1 MLKLDRCSKCGKNM
15 KGQIYTDGK
24 EYFCKECFEKLM
36 KKALEEV
43 VFEDDDGYQD

>member
-1 MLKLDRCSKCGKNM
+1 MLKLNRCSKCGKHM

-24 EYFCKECFEKLM
+24 EYFCKECYEKLM
-36 KKALEEV
+36 KRESWV